1 VNAVGRT
8 ISGLRFCKE
17 LYVHVKRDA
26 VCMPTTTIV
35 IAQDGPHDPCT
46 DTPLYRIVGT
56 VEALASMETATIRY
70 S

>member
-1 VNAVGRT
+1 
-8 ISGLRFCKE
+8 
-17 LYVHVKRDA
+17 

-35 IAQDGPHDPCT
+35 LAQDGPHDPCT